1 MKIEV
6 WCDNGNNMHSC
17 RKEIIDLIEDWG
29 FSQEDCDILTEN
41 DIHSLAHDWEN
52 EHLDIGGKIVE
63 E

>member
-6 WCDNGNNMHSC
+6 WCDNGNNIHSC

-29 FSQEDCDILTEN
+29 FSQDDCDALTER
-41 DIHSLAHDWEN
+41 DIQEYAHEWAN
-52 EHLDIGGKIVE
+52 EFLDIGAVIVE